1 MLEMREHRER
11 GRIFK
16 SSIERSIEALD
27 NARDGAHAIV
37 ETGEDGLLA
46 PLAMHD
52 IGLNHPLRGLD
63 AAAMARQEH
72 LVMPLHQSLECGE
85 ELRHIALGRSDDGRV
100 PTHHVIAGEYG
111 ALADE
116 RKT

>member
-11 GRIFK
+11 GRLFDFGV
-16 SSIERSIEALD
+16 ERSIEALD
-27 NARDGAHAIV
+27 NPRDGAHAVV

-46 PLAMHD
+46 PPAMHD
-52 IGLNHPLRGLD
+52 IGLHHPLRGLD

-72 LVMPLHQSLECGE
+72 LVMPLHQTFERGE
-85 ELRHIALGRSDDGRV
+85 ELRHIALGRSDDRRV